1 MGFVCGTIGFGKK
14 DGNTER
20 PLNGSK
26 SHKFRSVVRRYGMQQ
41 AHPLVVSQTPINDPS
56 QRFGILSIRQL
67 FNDGIPRLSLGQS
80 KDGFS
85 LLSPDDKIHFE
96 ISKTLFTVDTGRSL
110 VYTFTPSPFPFLGEK
125 LKTCDGILEGV
136 SYDDRGPLRSLCP
149 YGERC
154 IGWFLFI

>member
-20 PLNGSK
+20 PLHGSK
-26 SHKFRSVVRRYGMQQ
+26 
-41 AHPLVVSQTPINDPS
+41 S
-56 QRFGILSIRQL
+56 QRFGILTIRQL

-85 LLSPDDKIHFE
+85 LLSSDDKIHF
-96 ISKTLFTVDTGRSL
+96 S
-110 VYTFTPSPFPFLGEK
+110 
-125 LKTCDGILEGV
+125 
-136 SYDDRGPLRSLCP
+136 P